1 MRRSRPWTSE
11 DDLRLRDLAAA
22 GKYVVDIAA
31 EMNRSESVIRTR
43 AKENDLQIA
52 KNTRGRPV
60 EIKLKAKP
68 KG

>member
-1 MRRSRPWTSE
+1 MRRARPWSSK
-11 DDLRLRDLAAA
+11 DDVLLRELAAA

-60 EIKLKAKP
+60 ESGLKAKSKP
-68 KG
+68 